1 MPGHKEQI
9 QRFYRKFAPNSQVD
23 ADKLLKKYKGS
34 ESALLSEIYIKY
46 LLADEQ
52 GDGSGTPFEE
62 AIKRLYAHYV
72 PNKSQQVPGLV
83 SKYQDIP
90 DKLITEIVNK
100 YEFHDAPIP
109 IGAIPAAASPKSK
122 LTDIYRIHNP
132 EKVAEID
139 NLLEKY
145 KGREGDLVR
154 AVSAKYKPRA
164 TSSNAS
170 QDSFKSK
177 LTEFYRRHNPS
188 RIAKADELARKYK
201 GNEATL
207 LATLEAKY
215 HPKRSELV
223 SLYTKYNPGK
233 VNDVDQL
240 LIKYK
245 GREDKLIQQIKAKYE
260 GMKEEVTKTPPI
272 NIGTPSASAAPMP
285 PTTPATSTPSPP
297 PAPAATPPPSIPK
310 EALTITTKADAPV
323 SSDTLNALASDSLPH
338 PEASPGPEAAEP
350 PGVPPGAEPTVSSD
364 NSASPQSVVIDSRNY
379 EEEHEKLAQK
389 RAKGETDR
397 KAAEELP
404 VKEQEARQQIPN
416 ASGADEQK
424 RKAAVVVAATT
435 TQKSAKAKP
444 KGQKKKS
451 LAPLFTIVAVVLVL
465 GAGVGGYYYKFGF
478 SFPFFIDSTQAK
490 DDASDKSGSVAVI
503 APVVE
508 KEPEESAVE
517 LAASELVVEEAIEEE
532 ELEQGE
538 VEVEPDLSSDMSSEA
553 PAKEEAPEESES
565 KPTPTPVAT
574 ARPAAGKNL
583 KYHLAAGSFTLEQ
596 NARDLH
602 DQLKSQGYESVY
614 LGRIGDYYKV
624 SYQSFKNEA
633 DAKAALQAL
642 KDKGVSSWMIRHE
655 LK

>member
-9 QRFYRKFAPNSQVD
+9 QRFYKKFAPNSQVD
-23 ADKLLKKYKGS
+23 TDKLLKKYKGS

-46 LLADEQ
+46 LLADEK
-52 GDGSGTPFEE
+52 GHGSGTSFEE
-62 AIKRLYAHYV
+62 AIKRLYAHYA

-109 IGAIPAAASPKSK
+109 IGAVPATASPKSK

-132 EKVAEID
+132 EKVAGID

-188 RIAKADELARKYK
+188 RIAKVDELARKYK

-245 GREDKLIQQIKAKYE
+245 GREDKLIQQIKTKYE
-260 GMKEEVTKTPPI
+260 GMKEAVTKTPPI
-272 NIGTPSASAAPMP
+272 NIGTPSASTAPMP
-285 PTTPATSTPSPP
+285 PMTPATSTPSPP

-310 EALTITTKADAPV
+310 EALTITTKTNAPV
-323 SSDTLNALASDSLPH
+323 SSNTLNALASDSLPH
-338 PEASPGPEAAEP
+338 PEASPGPQASEP
-350 PGVPPGAEPTVSSD
+350 PGIPPSAEPTVSSD

-379 EEEHEKLAQK
+379 EEEGHEKLAQE
-389 RAKGETDR
+389 RAKGNTDR
-397 KAAEELP
+397 KAAEELA
-404 VKEQEARQQIPN
+404 VKAKEPRQQIPN
-416 ASGADEQK
+416 AGGADEQK
-424 RKAAVVVAATT
+424 RKAAVVAAA

-444 KGQKKKS
+444 KGKKKKS

-478 SFPFFIDSTQAK
+478 SFPFFSDSTQAK

-538 VEVEPDLSSDMSSEA
+538 VEVEPDLSSDVSSEA
-553 PAKEEAPEESES
+553 PAKEETPKKSEP
-565 KPTPTPVAT
+565 KPVAT
-574 ARPAAGKNL
+574 ASPTTGKNL
-583 KYHLAAGSFTLEQ
+583 KYHLAAGSFTVEQ

-602 DQLKSQGYESVY
+602 EQLKTQGYESVY

-624 SYQSFKNEA
+624 AYQSFKNEA
-633 DAKAALQAL
+633 AAKAALWSL